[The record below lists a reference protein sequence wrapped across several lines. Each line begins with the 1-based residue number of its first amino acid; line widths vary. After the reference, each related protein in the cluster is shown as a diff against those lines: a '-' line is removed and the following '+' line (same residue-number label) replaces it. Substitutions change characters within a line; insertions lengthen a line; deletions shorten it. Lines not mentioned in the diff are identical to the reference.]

1 MSAPDLGQPTSY
13 LMLEPGARV
22 YSSDGER
29 VGRVRE
35 VRADP
40 EADIFDSLVVERG
53 LLGGGERLVEA
64 ADVDEIFE
72 RGVLLAI
79 DAAAFEGSGGAG

>member
-1 MSAPDLGQPTSY
+1 MPAPDLGQPTSY

-22 YSSDGER
+22 YSSDGEQ

-53 LLGGGERLVEA
+53 HLGRGERLVPA
-64 ADVDEIFE
+64 AEVEEIFE

-79 DAAAFEGSGGAG
+79 EAARFEAAGEEG